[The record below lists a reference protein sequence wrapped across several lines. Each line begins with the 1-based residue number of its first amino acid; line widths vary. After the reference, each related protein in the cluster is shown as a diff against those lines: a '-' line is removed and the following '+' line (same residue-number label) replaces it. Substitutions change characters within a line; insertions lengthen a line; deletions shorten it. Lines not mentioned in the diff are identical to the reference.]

1 MLAQRMVRS
10 RLKVLIYERNTARVR
25 AGESPLTVREIAA
38 LTGLS
43 TSVVS
48 GLMTNRTERVDFKT
62 LDKLCAVFKCEPGD
76 LLERVASPED
86 APDAPPA

>member
-1 MLAQRMVRS
+1 MLGQPMIRS
-10 RLKVLIYERNTARVR
+10 RLKLLIYERNTARVR
-25 AGESPLTVREIAA
+25 EGRPLLTVRELAA

-62 LDKLCAVFKCEPGD
+62 LDKLCAVLDCGPGD
-76 LLERVASPED
+76 LLERVADPAPE
-86 APDAPPA
+86 PAA